1 MCTTL
6 EVSRSGF
13 YAWLGR
19 PESQRSRDDRR
30 LTELIR
36 EEFEKGRKVYGSPR
50 VHAALKARSETCGLN
65 RVARLMREAEM
76 RSKVKP
82 KFKRTT
88 NSLHNHA
95 VAANLLNQ
103 DFSTNGPNEVWSS
116 DITYIPTDEGWLY
129 LASTMDLFSRMIVGW
144 SMSSTMPASL
154 VVDALNMAIDRR
166 SPSSGMIHLL
176 AVLTIRRKLVIVTVD
191 GGCRFPRESGVG
203 RHGRAGWP
211 DRGVDY
217 EGGRVGTARSC
228 HTPSMWRGDQGR

>member
-19 PESQRSRDDRR
+19 PESRRRRENRR

-36 EEFEKGRKVYGSPR
+36 EEFEKGREVYGSPR
-50 VHAALKARSETCGLN
+50 VHAALTSRDITCGVN
-65 RVARLMREAEM
+65 RVARLMREAGM

-88 NSLHNHA
+88 NSRHNHA
-95 VAANLLNQ
+95 VAPNLLDR

-166 SPSSGMIHLL
+166 TPSS
-176 AVLTIRRKLVIVTVD
+176 TNW
-191 GGCRFPRESGVG
+191 
-203 RHGRAGWP
+203 WP
-211 DRGVDY
+211 
-217 EGGRVGTARSC
+217 AR
-228 HTPSMWRGDQGR
+228 